1 MIILINSKVSH
12 TSIQASLGKPEYSY
26 YFLLGQLKPALEAFA
41 RVIELDSHEA
51 VDTTY
56 KALSVTGET
65 VIFLSAT
72 PPQLTPVDLQ
82 CPTVCLFAWEFPD
95 APDTPWDDNPCND
108 WRYTLERLA
117 GAIACSEES
126 AQAVR
131 NLMGDTYSVAA
142 IPAPVWGHFGKLMP
156 AGGWRPLNQPRPF
169 TFSGTAIDSP
179 VLGLSANGL
188 VQHAPRPPRHT
199 HVSQPTTQKTGAWKQ
214 SAQILSSWFSTL
226 RHQLPL
232 APQPE
237 IHTPPPSHAGME
249 PARECQLELDGVVFC
264 SVLSPKDGR
273 KQWDDIISAFC
284 WAFRDNPN
292 ATLLIK
298 MVYHDLEF
306 YRILLLTLLSRLA
319 PFKCRVLVLHGFLD
333 AEEYRQLIRVSDFYV
348 NASTC
353 EGLCLPLMEFLSA
366 GKPALAPRHTAMLDY
381 IDEDIARVVDT
392 AVELADWSH
401 DPMGELRSQ
410 RHRLNWE
417 SLMQGFRD
425 CYQLA
430 EHAPD
435 RYQHMSKNAWQRMR
449 AFADTPVVA
458 RQLQGFLTPLLAN
471 QSKGD
476 DR

>member
-1 MIILINSKVSH
+1 MIILVNSKISH
-12 TSIQASLGKPEYSY
+12 SNIQASLGKPEYSY
-26 YFLLGQLKPALEAFA
+26 YFLLTQLKPALEEFA

-51 VDTTY
+51 VDATY
-56 KALSVTGET
+56 RALSAVGET
-65 VIFLSAT
+65 VLFLSAT

-95 APDTPWDDNPCND
+95 APDTPWDGNPRND
-108 WRYTLERLA
+108 WRYALERLA

-131 NLMGDTYSVAA
+131 NLMGDTYPVTA

-156 AGGWRPLNQPRPF
+156 DGGWRPISQPRPF

-179 VLGLSANGL
+179 VLGLSADGL
-188 VQHAPRPPRHT
+188 VQHAPRPPRQN
-199 HVSQPTTQKTGAWKQ
+199 HVSLPKAQKPGPWKQ
-214 SAQILSSWFSTL
+214 SAQILGSWFNTL
-226 RHQLPL
+226 RHQQPL

-237 IHTPPPSHAGME
+237 LYNPPPSHAGME
-249 PARECQLELDGVVFC
+249 PAQDCQLELDGVVFC

-273 KQWDDIISAFC
+273 KNWDDIITAFC

-298 MVYHDLEF
+298 MTYHDLEF

-381 IDEDIARVVDT
+381 IDGDIARVVDT

-425 CYQLA
+425 CYDMAQDD
-430 EHAPD
+430 PD
-435 RYQHMSKNAWQRMR
+435 RYQQISINAGQRMR
-449 AFADTPVVA
+449 AFSDTPVIA
-458 RQLQGFLTPLLAN
+458 DQAQRFLTSLRATPSCGAA
-471 QSKGD
+471 
-476 DR
+476 R